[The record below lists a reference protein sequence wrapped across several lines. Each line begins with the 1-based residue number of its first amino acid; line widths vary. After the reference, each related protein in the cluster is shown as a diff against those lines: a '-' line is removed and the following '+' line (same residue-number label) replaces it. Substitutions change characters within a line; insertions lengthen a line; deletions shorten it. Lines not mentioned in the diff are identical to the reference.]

1 MSFARF
7 GVLGS
12 DVYVFQAASTHTYEC
27 CACPMFER
35 GVTRSVNLA
44 RAVDMIR
51 HLEEHQAAG
60 HCVPAETF
68 EALLEETEKPGA

>member
-7 GVLGS
+7 GCGGS
-12 DVYVFQAASTHTYEC
+12 DVYVFLNTDHEYEC
-27 CACPMFER
+27 CVCPMYER
-35 GVTRSVNLA
+35 PRRSVCVP

-60 HCVPAETF
+60 HCVPADTF
-68 EALLEETEKPGA
+68 AALLEETERGA